1 LSNVHGHNK
10 GIKIKMSQGILVF
23 IEHRNGVLNKT
34 SIEAI
39 AAAQSLAPQLQQTV
53 SAVLLGGDVS
63 SLTQEIAGFDLS
75 KVLMVTNAGLA
86 DYTPDGYA
94 NAMESVVRKVD
105 PQLVVMPHT
114 YLVRDYAP
122 KLAARFGKSLISD
135 CIRAQVTGSSTTFTR
150 RIFLGKLDADVVS
163 DGAAPIFATF
173 QSGAYRP
180 DQAAK
185 GSGATVEELPV
196 DVGEIRMTPEAP
208 FQEVKQAV
216 DLSKAEIIVAVGR
229 GIKSK
234 DNLALAEK
242 LAEALG
248 GDLAA
253 SRPICDAEWLPI
265 DRQIGSSGQTVAPKL
280 YVALGISGAIQ
291 HLVGMKNSGTIVA
304 INKDPEA
311 PIFDIADYGIVGDL
325 FEAVPV
331 LTDEIRKIKGLT

>member
-1 LSNVHGHNK
+1 
-10 GIKIKMSQGILVF
+10 MSEGILVF

-34 SIEAI
+34 SLEAI
-39 AAAQSLAPQLQQTV
+39 AAAQNLGSQLQQPISAVIPGADV
-53 SAVLLGGDVS
+53 SALA
-63 SLTQEIAGFDLS
+63 QEIVAYDVA
-75 KVLMVTNAGLA
+75 KVITATNAKLA
-86 DYTPDGYA
+86 EYTPDGYTD
-94 NAMESVVRKVD
+94 AMELVVRQLD
-105 PQLVVMPHT
+105 PQLIVMPHT
-114 YLVRDYAP
+114 YLVRDFAP
-122 KLAARFGKSLISD
+122 KLAARFGKSQISD
-135 CIRAQVTGSSTTFTR
+135 CIRAQVSGSSITFTR

-163 DGAAPIFATF
+163 DSEAPVFATF

-185 GSGATVEELPV
+185 GGGAAVEPMEV
-196 DVGEIRMTPEAP
+196 EVGEIRMTSEAP

-216 DLSKAEIIVAVGR
+216 DLSKADIIVAVGR

-234 DNLALAEK
+234 DNLALVEK

-331 LTDEIRKIKGLT
+331 LTEEIKKIKGLS

>member
-1 LSNVHGHNK
+1 MSN
-10 GIKIKMSQGILVF
+10 GILVF
-23 IEHRNGVLNKT
+23 IEHRDGAVSKT
-34 SIEAI
+34 SLEAI
-39 AAAQSLAPQLQQTV
+39 AAAQSLGSQLQQQV
-53 SAVLLGGDVS
+53 SAVILGADPEAMAQQIAAYDLAKVVS
-63 SLTQEIAGFDLS
+63 AS
-75 KVLMVTNAGLA
+75 NAKLA
-86 DYTPDGYA
+86 SYTPDGYTDA
-94 NAMESVVRKVD
+94 VEKVVRQLD
-105 PQLVVMPHT
+105 PQLVIMSHT
-114 YLVRDYAP
+114 YLVRDFGP

-135 CIRAQVTGSSTTFTR
+135 CIRAQVADGQITFTR

-163 DGAAPIFATF
+163 DGAAPVFATF

-185 GSGATVEELPV
+185 GSEAPVEKQEV
-196 DVGEIRMTPEAP
+196 EVGEIRMSPEAP

-216 DLSKAEIIVAVGR
+216 DLSKAEIIVAIGR

-234 DNLALAEK
+234 ENIAIAEK

-248 GDLAA
+248 GDIAA

-280 YVALGISGAIQ
+280 YIALGISGAIQ
-291 HLVGMKNSGTIVA
+291 HLVGMKNAGTIVA

-331 LTDEIRKIKGLT
+331 LTEEIKRLKG

>member
-1 LSNVHGHNK
+1 MSN
-10 GIKIKMSQGILVF
+10 GIVVF
-23 IEHRNGVLNKT
+23 IEHRNGVENKS

-39 AAAQSLAPQLQQTV
+39 AAAQALGGQLQQPVVVVIPGSDV
-53 SAVLLGGDVS
+53 SALAQQIAAYDVS
-63 SLTQEIAGFDLS
+63 
-75 KVLMVTNAGLA
+75 KVVSVVNPKLG
-86 DYTPDGYA
+86 DYTPDAYA
-94 NAMESVVRKVD
+94 DAMEKVVRQLD
-105 PQLVVMPHT
+105 PVFVFLTHT
-114 YLVRDYAP
+114 YLVRDFAP

-135 CIRAQVTGSSTTFTR
+135 CIRASAESGKLTFTR
-150 RIFLGKLDADVVS
+150 RIFLGKLDADVSS
-163 DGAAPIFATF
+163 DGEPPVFATF
-173 QSGAYRP
+173 QIGAYRG
-180 DQAAK
+180 DQAVK
-185 GSGATVEELPV
+185 GSGAPVETVEVE
-196 DVGEIRMTPEAP
+196 VGEVRMVPEPP
-208 FQEVKQAV
+208 FQESKQAV
-216 DLSKAEIIVAVGR
+216 DLTKAEVIVAVGR

-234 DNLALAEK
+234 DNLAIAEK

-248 GDLAA
+248 GDIAA

-331 LTDEIRKIKGLT
+331 LTEEIKKVKGIS

>member
-1 LSNVHGHNK
+1 
-10 GIKIKMSQGILVF
+10 MSQGILVF

-34 SIEAI
+34 SLEAI
-39 AAAQSLAPQLQQTV
+39 AAAQSLASQLQQTV
-53 SAVLLGGDVS
+53 SAVIPGADVAA
-63 SLTQEIAGFDLS
+63 LAQEIAAYDLAKIVTATNS
-75 KVLMVTNAGLA
+75 KLTE
-86 DYTPDGYA
+86 YTPDGYTDA
-94 NAMESVVRKVD
+94 IESVVRKLD

-135 CIRAQVTGSSTTFTR
+135 CIRAQVSGSAITFTR

-163 DGAAPIFATF
+163 DGAAPVFATF
-173 QSGAYRP
+173 QSGAFRP
-180 DQAAK
+180 DQAQN
-185 GSGATVEELPV
+185 GSGAEMVDLPV
-196 DVGEIRMTPEAP
+196 EVGEIRMTPEAP

-216 DLSKAEIIVAVGR
+216 DLSKADIIVAVGR

-331 LTDEIRKIKGLT
+331 LTEEIKKIKGLS

>member
-1 LSNVHGHNK
+1 
-10 GIKIKMSQGILVF
+10 MSQGILVF
-23 IEHRNGVLNKT
+23 IEHRNGSLNKT

-39 AAAQSLAPQLQQTV
+39 AAAQNLASQLQETV
-53 SAVLLGGDVS
+53 SAILLGGGDTGA
-63 SLTQEIAGFDLS
+63 LAQEIAAYDLE
-75 KVLMVTNAGLA
+75 KVVTASNPAIA
-86 DYTPDGYA
+86 DYTPDGYTD
-94 NAMESVVRKVD
+94 AMEQVVKQLD

-122 KLAARFGKSLISD
+122 KLAAHFGKSLISD
-135 CIRAQVTGSSTTFTR
+135 CIRAQVSGSSITFTR

-163 DGAAPIFATF
+163 DGIAPVFATF

-180 DQAAK
+180 DQAQK
-185 GSGATVEELPV
+185 GSAAPIEEMAVE
-196 DVGEIRMTPEAP
+196 VGEIRMTAEAP

-216 DLSKAEIIVAVGR
+216 DLSKADIIVAVGR

-280 YVALGISGAIQ
+280 YIALGISGAIQ

-331 LTDEIRKIKGLT
+331 LTEEIKKIKGLS